1 MIKKIVILGL
11 IVCSL
16 LVSPTISAVDTEGVI
31 DDDLD
36 DVLDENGEET
46 SEAPNFDIDKLT
58 YERDGQTVTIKL
70 IVNEDGIIE
79 NKGDKR
85 ILKLISLDE
94 DFINELDEML
104 VDMTDEEIEEFL
116 AVFYEPYITYVLFL
130 RTKENEYN
138 LTYLN
143 GEFFIQDLY
152 ATDFV
157 DGDVFVDGNELTFTF
172 DLLDSGD
179 RLVNLSA
186 SSAEITEFYYPV
198 YEDYVEGDCTDTPAD
213 TGSGSSSNTPGF
225 EMIAVLV
232 AIAMAFIILRR
243 KKL

>member
-36 DVLDENGEET
+36 DVLDENDEET

-58 YERDGQTVTIKL
+58 YERDGQTVTVKL
-70 IVNEDGIIE
+70 IVNENGIIE
-79 NKGDKR
+79 DKGSIEIFRLLFDLEYQEEFEDKF
-85 ILKLISLDE
+85 E
-94 DFINELDEML
+94 DMDP
-104 VDMTDEEIEEFL
+104 DEIEEY
-116 AVFYEPYITYVLFL
+116 YELLSQPYIAYWLILRTNQNEYNITYV
-130 RTKENEYN
+130 NGD
-138 LTYLN
+138 YL
-143 GEFFIQDLY
+143 IKDIY
-152 ATDFV
+152 ATSLL
-157 DGDVFVDGNELTFTF
+157 DGDVMVDGNELSVTF

-179 RLVNLSA
+179 RLENLSGTTMELVGVEA
-186 SSAEITEFYYPV
+186 VLFSDLA
-198 YEDYVEGDCTDTPAD
+198 EGDCTDTPAD
-213 TGSGSSSNTPGF
+213 TGSDSSSNTPGF

-232 AIAMAFIILRR
+232 AIAIAFIILRR